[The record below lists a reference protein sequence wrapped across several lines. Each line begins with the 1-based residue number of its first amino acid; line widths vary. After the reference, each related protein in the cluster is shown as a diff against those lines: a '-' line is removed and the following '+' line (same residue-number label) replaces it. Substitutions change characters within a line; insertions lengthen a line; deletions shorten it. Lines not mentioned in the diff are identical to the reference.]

1 MYVNKAEIQ
10 KQNDAL
16 RATPKSTRSKLKQ
29 IVEQVIQKPNFEKF
43 KMQAPEILFT
53 PEYSIYPSA
62 IRVTMPQPLEQLEQ
76 LEQSRQS
83 RHSEPTTI
91 YYPQQNQTEEKQE
104 GSVSYFSTPA
114 TPKPEKK
121 AEIKVDGNIVL
132 ISAANNEII
141 TFNKKLMIGFQAS
154 IAEEKLTILL
164 KSNKLS
170 IQMLFYED
178 WANVI
183 DTLHLLITNKSK
195 PNPNEPTILSRL
207 AKCFPFSKKVEA
219 K

>member
-10 KQNDAL
+10 KKNDAL
-16 RATPKSTRSKLKQ
+16 RATPKSIRAKLNQ

-43 KMQAPEILFT
+43 KMQAPEILLT
-53 PEYSIYPSA
+53 PEYSRYPSA
-62 IRVTMPQPLEQLEQ
+62 IRVTMQKPLEQLEQ
-76 LEQSRQS
+76 LEQSEK
-83 RHSEPTTI
+83 SEPTTI
-91 YYPQQNQTEEKQE
+91 YYPQPEINKE
-104 GSVSYFSTPA
+104 GPVSYFNKPA
-114 TPKPEKK
+114 TPKPGKK
-121 AEIKVDGNIVL
+121 AEIKIEGNIVV
-132 ISAANNEII
+132 ISATNNEII

-154 IAEEKLTILL
+154 ISEEKLTILL

-195 PNPNEPTILSRL
+195 QNPNESSLLSRL
-207 AKCFPFSKKVEA
+207 AKCFPFSTEVAA
-219 K
+219 KEQK